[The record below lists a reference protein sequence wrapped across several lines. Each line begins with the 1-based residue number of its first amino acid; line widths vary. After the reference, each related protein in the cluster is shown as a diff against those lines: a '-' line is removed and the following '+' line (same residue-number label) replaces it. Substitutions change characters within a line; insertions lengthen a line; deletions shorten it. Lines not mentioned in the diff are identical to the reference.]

1 MGLKTH
7 DLRQTRGETLNG
19 ARGER
24 ISRETGEVGRMIKV
38 SLSKDWRVREVE
50 LSSLNQK
57 LAAALDRAQRKSE
70 GDFEVFQEQMEK
82 AIDLIEKEAGDG
94 MDDDLAEAIDAI
106 RNPDV
111 EDVDLV
117 VSQAKDILVP
127 RSSRRRA

>member
-1 MGLKTH
+1 
-7 DLRQTRGETLNG
+7 
-19 ARGER
+19 
-24 ISRETGEVGRMIKV
+24 
-38 SLSKDWRVREVE
+38 

-70 GDFEVFQEQMEK
+70 GDFEVFQEQISKVIEG
-82 AIDLIEKEAGDG
+82 IEKEVGEE

-111 EDVDLV
+111 EDVELV

-127 RSSRRRA
+127 RQSRRRA

>member
-1 MGLKTH
+1 
-7 DLRQTRGETLNG
+7 
-19 ARGER
+19 
-24 ISRETGEVGRMIKV
+24 
-38 SLSKDWRVREVE
+38 VE